1 MFKKTYTIVMNSSNT
16 EETFK
21 KITMNLSKFG
31 KIGKIKEV
39 TDWSWTIIELKT
51 SATRWQVLVGKLK
64 RELNITPVKLNNM
77 WFI

>member
-39 TDWSWTIIELKT
+39 KDWSWTIIELKT